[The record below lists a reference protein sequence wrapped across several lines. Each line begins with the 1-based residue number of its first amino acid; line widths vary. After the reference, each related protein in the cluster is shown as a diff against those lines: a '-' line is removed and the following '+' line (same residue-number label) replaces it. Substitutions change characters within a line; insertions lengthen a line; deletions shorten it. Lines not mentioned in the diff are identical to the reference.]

1 MEIISYREGREDEK
15 KDIIKIV
22 KKAKFKKSNERLSM
36 STFVFN
42 EFIDELIIKEI
53 NNPKNKSDW
62 VRKKK

>member
-1 MEIISYREGREDEK
+1 METNSYREGREDEK

-22 KKAKFKKSNERLSM
+22 EEAKFKKSNEELSM

-62 VRKKK
+62 VKNDN